1 MTPIKVM
8 VNGLPGNVSRI
19 VAAQILQDKRFELV
33 PYSLTGSEIQQPDY
47 AFESVKVK
55 LIRPDNRKS
64 RIEKI
69 IKSNLGF
76 LSVDYTHPAAV
87 NSNAEFYCD
96 CGLPFVMGTTGGD
109 RKKLEET
116 VVSSAIAAVIAPN
129 MAKQIVGFQAMMAY
143 AADTFPGLFKGYS
156 LEIRESHQE
165 GKADTSGTA
174 KAMVG
179 YFNELGVSFSEDRI
193 LKMRDPEVQKTR
205 WGIPEQHL
213 AGHGWHTYT
222 LVSEDQTV
230 RFEFTHNVNGRMV
243 YTLGT
248 LDALLFLSAKVEA
261 GVKGKMFTMIDVLK
275 GVGNDE
281 PLE

>member
-1 MTPIKVM
+1 MNPIKVM

-19 VAAQILQDKRFELV
+19 VAAQILKDKRFELV
-33 PYSLTGSEIQQPDY
+33 PYSLTGPEIQEPEYALESVAIKLIQPD
-47 AFESVKVK
+47 KRK
-55 LIRPDNRKS
+55 LQ
-64 RIEKI
+64 IEAV
-69 IKSNLGF
+69 IKSHERF
-76 LSVDYTHPAAV
+76 LSVDYTHPSAV
-87 NSNAEFYCD
+87 NSNAEFYCG

-116 VVSSAIAAVIAPN
+116 VMSSSIPAVIAPN
-129 MAKQIVGFQAMMAY
+129 MAKQIVAFQAMMAY
-143 AADTFPGLFKGYS
+143 AVDTFPGLFKGYS
-156 LEIRESHQE
+156 LEIRESHQK

-179 YFNELGVSFSEDRI
+179 YFNELGVSFSEDQI
-193 LKMRDPEVQKTR
+193 IKIRDPEVQKTQ

-230 RFEFTHNVNGRMV
+230 RFEFTHNVNGRKV

-248 LDALLFLSAKVEA
+248 LDALLFLSAKVKA

-281 PLE
+281 

>member
-1 MTPIKVM
+1 MNPIKVM

-19 VAAQILQDKRFELV
+19 VATQILQDERFELV
-33 PYSLTGSEIQQPDY
+33 PWSLTGPEIQQPDY
-47 AFESVKVK
+47 SFESVTVK
-55 LIRPDNRKS
+55 LIQPDKKQS
-64 RIEKI
+64 RIEEI
-69 IKSNLGF
+69 IKSQEGF
-76 LSVDYTHPAAV
+76 LSVDYTHPSAV

-109 RKKLEET
+109 RIKLEET
-116 VVSSAIAAVIAPN
+116 VVSSSIAAVIAPN

-143 AADTFPGLFKGYS
+143 AADTLPGLFKGYT
-156 LEIRESHQE
+156 LEIRESHQA

-179 YFNELGVSFSEDRI
+179 YFNELGVSFSEDQI
-193 LKMRDPEVQKTR
+193 LKMRNPEVQKTR

-230 RFEFTHNVNGRMV
+230 RFKFTHNVNGRMV

-248 LDALLFLSAKVEA
+248 LDALLFLSAKVAA
-261 GVKGKMFTMIDVLK
+261 GVKGKLFTMIDVLK
-275 GVGNDE
+275 G
-281 PLE
+281 L